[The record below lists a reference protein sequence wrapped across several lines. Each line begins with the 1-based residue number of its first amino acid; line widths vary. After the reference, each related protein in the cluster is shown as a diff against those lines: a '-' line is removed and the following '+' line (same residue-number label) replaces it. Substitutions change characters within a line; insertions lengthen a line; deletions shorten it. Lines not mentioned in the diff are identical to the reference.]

1 MSSIAVALVLSA
13 WACQEDDV
21 PRLVP
26 GESTSTTWPLS
37 GPAEADNDTE
47 LFVRARR
54 VVRRW
59 DAPRKLFTESLSDN
73 GILRAGVTVSKKR
86 FEGALRA
93 GIAGRYGATVASDDK
108 VLYSEKLALGP
119 AEPLFNRTPD
129 EIKALLDAS
138 EKAVGFLDEIER
150 ILLRQVGNDERHK
163 EDFLKRV
170 NQWGRKPDDALDRC
184 DLTASAVLLRE
195 VYFHIRNVQVWE
207 EKALPPPG
215 QNDPPRNKKK
225 IFMDMELTIEMLRKT
240 LDSLP
245 QVISSEIKV
254 STTLILERLI
264 AQAGD
269 IEKRRDSARAVARAA
284 SKLAEGAPVSDKELV
299 RLLDKAADKSTEA
312 AEIRDELRKAG
323 MSLVVP

>member
-1 MSSIAVALVLSA
+1 MSSMVAVLVLSA
-13 WACQEDDV
+13 WACQDDV
-21 PRLVP
+21 PRLIP
-26 GESTSTTWPLS
+26 GESTSTMWPVS
-37 GPAEADNDTE
+37 GPAEADNGVD

-54 VVRRW
+54 VTRRW
-59 DAPRKLFTESLSDN
+59 DGNRRMFTESLSDN
-73 GILRAGVTVSKKR
+73 GILRAGVVVASKR
-86 FEGALRA
+86 FEGSLRA
-93 GIAGRYGATVASDDK
+93 GIAGRYGATVASDDA

-119 AEPLFNRTPD
+119 IEALFTRTPD
-129 EIKALLDAS
+129 EIKALLESS
-138 EKAVGFLDEIER
+138 EKAIEFLDEIEK
-150 ILLRQVGNDERHK
+150 ILLRQISNDEKHK

-170 NQWGRKPDDALDRC
+170 NQWGRKADEALERC

-195 VYFHIRNVQVWE
+195 VYFHIRNVQCWE

-225 IFMDMELTIEMLRKT
+225 LFMDMELTIEILRKL

-245 QVISSEIKV
+245 QIISHEIKV

-269 IEKRRDSARAVARAA
+269 SDKRRDSARAAARAA
-284 SKLAEGAPVSDKELV
+284 SKLAEAAPVPDKDV
-299 RLLDKAADKSTEA
+299 VHLLDKAADKSTEA

-323 MSLVVP
+323 LSLVVQ